1 MDPQT
6 ASADIDLA
14 AIRSNVA
21 SLRELVAPAA
31 VMVVVKADGYGHGM
45 VPVAR
50 AVRAAGADW
59 LGAAFPDEA
68 LGLRESGDTGR
79 VLCWLYGPEEDL
91 APLIAADV
99 DVSIQSVG
107 QLARVTAAAKET
119 GRTARVHL
127 KIDTGLSRNGC
138 DAADWPALC
147 ADAAAAER
155 AGGLEVIAVWSHL
168 AAADEP
174 GHPSVPIQQ
183 KAFDVAYE
191 QAEMA
196 GLRPQRHLANSAAAM
211 ILPNARF
218 DLVRIGIAA
227 YGIEPAPGLAERAGI
242 TLTPAMTLR
251 AELANVHPI
260 EPGTSVSYGCRWTA
274 TEETVVGLVPLGYA
288 DGVPRHGS
296 GRIEVEIPGVEVG
309 LAGRR
314 APNRGTICM
323 DQFVVEL
330 GAAGGAIGD
339 EAVLFGPGFDGEPT
353 AADWA
358 DWCDTIGYE
367 IVTRIGA
374 RVPRRYRGES

>member
-68 LGLRESGDTGR
+68 LGLRENGDTGR

-107 QLARVTAAAKET
+107 QLARVTGAAKET

-296 GRIEVEIPGVEVG
+296 GEPRRIPGVEVG